1 MMHRRA
7 DLWGALFDRGRQ
19 VCWLDSVRVEVCVCV
34 SVMHRR
40 ADSWRAFFDRG
51 RQV

>member
-1 MMHRRA
+1 MHRRA

-34 SVMHRR
+34 CECDAQKGGFV
-40 ADSWRAFFDRG
+40 G
-51 RQV
+51 GLI

>member
-1 MMHRRA
+1 VMHRRA

-34 SVMHRR
+34 CECDAQKGGFV
-40 ADSWRAFFDRG
+40 G
-51 RQV
+51 GLI

>member
-34 SVMHRR
+34 CECDAQKGGFV
-40 ADSWRAFFDRG
+40 G
-51 RQV
+51 GLI

>member
-19 VCWLDSVRVEVCVCV
+19 VCWLDSVRVEVCV

-40 ADSWRAFFDRG
+40 ADLWGAFTDRG